1 MELYELNELE
11 FDSVQLAHSP
21 GSSEVANF
29 VGGVWRYS
37 PQFNFLH
44 HNWNLHIGKNKRS
57 ERS

>member
-11 FDSVQLAHSP
+11 FDCVQLGHSP

-37 PQFNFLH
+37 PECNFLH
-44 HNWNLHIGKNKRS
+44 HDRNLHFGKNKRS
-57 ERS
+57 ERP